1 MDLQKILLENG
12 IPIQEWHHSQKTK
25 TIADLELEILA
36 QETKLEL
43 INNQLTRILR
53 IANIIVNVKLGD
65 ILFRLTEDKQIFL
78 NVGTVRERKLGY
90 IAEKIIGDEIPE
102 TAARRALQEEIGLTL
117 EKELIF
123 EEEEIEQQ
131 NSMSYPGL
139 LSIYQIFRYRVILN
153 AEDLVTLRFSEVQ
166 DNKIT
171 LFTLEPE
178 D

>member
-12 IPIQEWHHSQKTK
+12 IPIHEWHHSQKTK
-25 TIADLELEILA
+25 TIADLEQEILS

-53 IANIIVNVKLGD
+53 VANIIVNVKLGD
-65 ILFRLTEDKQIFL
+65 TLFRLIEDKQIFL
-78 NVGTVRERKLGY
+78 NFGTIRERKLGY
-90 IAEKIIGDEIPE
+90 IAEKIIGYEIPE

-117 EKELIF
+117 EEELIF
-123 EEEEIEQQ
+123 EEEEIDQQ

-139 LSIYQIFRYRVILN
+139 VSIYKIFRYRIVLD
-153 AEDLVTLRFSEVQ
+153 AADLSTLRFSEVQ

-171 LFTLEPE
+171 LFTLELE

>member
-12 IPIQEWHHSQKTK
+12 IPIHEWHHSKKTK
-25 TIADLELEILA
+25 TVAELEQEILS

-43 INNQLTRILR
+43 IDNQLTRTVKV
-53 IANIIVNVKLGD
+53 ANIIVNIQLGE
-65 ILFRLTEDKQIFL
+65 ILFKLIEDKQIFL
-78 NVGTVRERKLGY
+78 NFGQVRKRKLGY
-90 IAEKIIGDEIPE
+90 IAEKIIGDENPE
-102 TAARRALQEEIGLTL
+102 SAARRALLEEIGLNL

-123 EEEEIEQQ
+123 ERAEIEQQ
-131 NSMSYPGL
+131 DSMSYPGL
-139 LSIYQIFRYRVILN
+139 SSIYHVFKYRVILET
-153 AEDLVTLRFSEVQ
+153 ADLSLLRFSEVQ